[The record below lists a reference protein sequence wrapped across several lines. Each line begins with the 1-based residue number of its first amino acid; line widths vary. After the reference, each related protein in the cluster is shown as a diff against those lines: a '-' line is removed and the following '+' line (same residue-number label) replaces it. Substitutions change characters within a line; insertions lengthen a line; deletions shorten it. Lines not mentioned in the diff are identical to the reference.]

1 MVITVGF
8 PLQAIVQVVNDIV
21 APVLVIDAPATIIKA
36 VFVAVKVL
44 LTLLVNGA
52 VLPFN
57 LKFEVPLTVIVP
69 EFVIEPPA

>member
-1 MVITVGF
+1 M
-8 PLQAIVQVVNDIV
+8 VQVVNDMV

-36 VFVAVKVL
+36 VFVAVKIL

-57 LKFEVPLTVIVP
+57 LKVEVPLAVMVP
-69 EFVIEPPA
+69 EFVSEPPD